1 MDIVEVQNKTDSAQD
16 FFPLAF
22 DVQIS
27 KRLRAVNQLIKF
39 LKENQAISQTG
50 EEIENPTT
58 EKETANDLNPNIQ
71 IETNNNDIIVENN
84 NNLNIKP
91 HNLNA
96 TNDEE
101 NHLKTQAII
110 NEISEEKNA
119 KKPLNYKT
127 INELI
132 LPILNYNIFEKSIE
146 FHRPDFKMP
155 KTELIVS
162 HYKSLLETSI
172 EAYTICVCCQGW
184 SMMQKHL
191 KNLVEKLEKDDL
203 GVEKVMILSQKL
215 FLFFYFLGSSE
226 TYLLH
231 S

>member
-1 MDIVEVQNKTDSAQD
+1 MDIVEVQNKRDSAQD

-27 KRLRAVNQLIKF
+27 KRLRAINQLIKF
-39 LKENQAISQTG
+39 LKENQNMSQLVD
-50 EEIENPTT
+50 EIENQA
-58 EKETANDLNPNIQ
+58 EKETKGDMNQNIEIEMNDVVLENDDSLNKKPSHINAK
-71 IETNNNDIIVENN
+71 NDV
-84 NNLNIKP
+84 
-91 HNLNA
+91 
-96 TNDEE
+96 D
-101 NHLKTQAII
+101 NHLQARTLT
-110 NEISEEKNA
+110 NEFSEEKKM
-119 KKPLNYKT
+119 KKPFNYKT

-132 LPILNYNIFEKSIE
+132 LPILSYNIFEKSIE

-191 KNLVEKLEKDDL
+191 KNLVDKLEKDDL
-203 GVEKVMILSQKL
+203 GVEKVKNLYKNANT
-215 FLFFYFLGSSE
+215 FN
-226 TYLLH
+226 
-231 S
+231 

>member
-1 MDIVEVQNKTDSAQD
+1 MRCRSFILSISAKNLFVIIIYSRLYLDVAEIQNKSDSAQD

-27 KRLRAVNQLIKF
+27 KRLRAINHLIKF
-39 LKENQAISQTG
+39 LKENQNMSQIVD
-50 EEIENPTT
+50 EIESKVV
-58 EKETANDLNPNIQ
+58 EKETRNEMDIEIEIERND
-71 IETNNNDIIVENN
+71 
-84 NNLNIKP
+84 
-91 HNLNA
+91 
-96 TNDEE
+96 
-101 NHLKTQAII
+101 LKTQRLI
-110 NEISEEKNA
+110 NATSEEKTM

-132 LPILNYNIFEKSIE
+132 LPILKYNIFEKSIE

-191 KNLVEKLEKDDL
+191 KTLVEKLEKDDL
-203 GVEKVMILSQKL
+203 GVEKV
-215 FLFFYFLGSSE
+215 
-226 TYLLH
+226 TYLR
-231 S
+231 